1 MVKPTA
7 KARCKDSKGGVSDN
21 QPQSEAS
28 SSTSST
34 VKKSGYR
41 RKPTCKL
48 RQPWLSSQYLPL
60 IEATLLP
67 GPSVEA
73 DSNVMSTRCASRQA
87 RKRRQLI
94 RAAKRRD
101 RPDNVSTS
109 NPTHVAGPIY
119 VTEPILY
126 EQVTPMI
133 HRQTVSERRPA
144 AAAAYNMKQMQP
156 CLTTNFAPEAITP
169 ESCRKKDDAKKA
181 RVLRVRKK
189 VCKLQ
194 LERNKDVAS
203 TSGTRRRGHSRRHP
217 VSSWD
222 LVTCPDCHA
231 YV

>member
-34 VKKSGYR
+34 VKKS
-41 RKPTCKL
+41 
-48 RQPWLSSQYLPL
+48 
-60 IEATLLP
+60 
-67 GPSVEA
+67 
-73 DSNVMSTRCASRQA
+73 VMSTRCASRQA

-133 HRQTVSERRPA
+133 HRQTVS
-144 AAAAYNMKQMQP
+144 
-156 CLTTNFAPEAITP
+156 
-169 ESCRKKDDAKKA
+169 DDAKKA
-181 RVLRVRKK
+181 RVLHVRKK

-194 LERNKDVAS
+194 LERNKVIHQCFKPIA
-203 TSGTRRRGHSRRHP
+203 GHSRRPP
-217 VSSWD
+217 VSIWD